1 MTEERKDLTTGSG
14 AKPPSTITLG
24 KSASLDLSHLPEE
37 VQVELQAE
45 YAKGMIDLNKKAQE
59 LNIDE
64 AALRNTLDDLNET
77 TKQATDANASI
88 TVSHTQSSSI
98 GRTEIIMGNTDQA
111 RKGKLTKS
119 QTGETNWTPIYV
131 VIGIIALLILAGLMT
146 Q

>member
-14 AKPPSTITLG
+14 AKTPSTITLG
-24 KSASLDLSHLPEE
+24 KSTSLDLSHLPEE

-45 YAKGMIDLNKKAQE
+45 YTKGMIDLNKKAQE

-111 RKGKLTKS
+111 RRGKLTKS